1 MGKSTAT
8 PHSGK
13 GGFGL
18 RANSAEF
25 ENRFNSILK
34 HSELGVVIKNGSE
47 GTKVLALAELVT
59 PVREVFSVAAFS
71 FTITDTASGE
81 ITDEGVTAETS
92 GDGMAAMK
100 LESLKNGFGVNV
112 VLVKTDKFLAFV
124 GEQLVVENG
133 TKKGLLEAAQG
144 KSVRIGRRV
153 ISESIQEVL
162 KATLGKESTSPGVVI
177 VLARELGK
185 N

>member
-1 MGKSTAT
+1 M
-8 PHSGK
+8 
-13 GGFGL
+13 
-18 RANSAEF
+18 
-25 ENRFNSILK
+25 
-34 HSELGVVIKNGSE
+34 
-47 GTKVLALAELVT
+47 
-59 PVREVFSVAAFS
+59 AAFS

-81 ITDEGVTAETS
+81 MTDEGVTAETS

-112 VLVKTDKFLAFV
+112 VLVKTDKFLAFI

-133 TKKGLLEAAQG
+133 IKEGLLEAAQG
-144 KSVRIGRRV
+144 KSVRIRRRV
-153 ISESIQEVL
+153 ISESIQKVL
-162 KATLGKESTSPGVVI
+162 KATLGKESTSPGVAI

>member
-1 MGKSTAT
+1 M
-8 PHSGK
+8 
-13 GGFGL
+13 

-25 ENRFNSILK
+25 GNRFNSILK
-34 HSELGVVIKNGSE
+34 HSELGVVTKNGSR
-47 GTKVLALAELVT
+47 GIKVLALAELVA
-59 PVREVFSVAAFS
+59 PVREVASVAAFS

-81 ITDEGVTAETS
+81 TTDEGVTAETS

-133 TKKGLLEAAQG
+133 TKEGLLEAAQG

-153 ISESIQEVL
+153 ISESIQKVL
-162 KATLGKESTSPGVVI
+162 KATLGKESTSPGVAI